1 MLRPQ
6 ARAAE
11 KCGAASLSKRGAFL
25 GVCYAFTGIIDGYGR
40 RNSMGFRRNCSA
52 AFIYTQCR
60 ITRESYD
67 IPYVLDRHDYA
78 CPDLCQ
84 RLSQERLAETV
95 QKQTPPER
103 FADLR
108 CAALW
113 AMHYTYY
120 KSIEEGN
127 AAAATV
133 IQYTC
138 PAMVIL
144 YESVRYW
151 KRPGKCELLTVLMAV
166 GGTFLLVTG
175 GSLEKLSVPAACIV
189 WGLLSAVFFAAVSI
203 YPKHLLIQFSNEF
216 LLTAGMFLGAGF
228 SWILFPPISLSDFL
242 TQPVLFDVSWIILF
256 GTALAFICFNT
267 GLARLKPAEASVTAT
282 VEPLAAVVFSYL
294 LFDMTFGAVEW

>member
-1 MLRPQ
+1 MHLLALLMVMGAGILWASGGIAAQHLFTHSAVSPGSLTTFRMFWTGMIILALTCARGYLR
-6 ARAAE
+6 R
-11 KCGAASLSKRGAFL
+11 
-25 GVCYAFTGIIDGYGR
+25 DW
-40 RNSMGFRRNCSA
+40 
-52 AFIYTQCR
+52 
-60 ITRESYD
+60 
-67 IPYVLDRHDYA
+67 
-78 CPDLCQ
+78 Q
-84 RLSQERLAETV
+84 RLCRNRRLL
-95 QKQTPPER
+95 R
-103 FADLR
+103 DLLIY
-108 CAALW
+108 AVLALW

-294 LFDMTFGAVEW
+294 LFDMTFGAVEMVGVIMIIGAISVLAVKDFIHKGDD